1 MEIYFG
7 CPQVPSEHEICER
20 RKKFVL
26 TRGVVFDPI
35 EELRAGSLHEFP
47 RRGSGPAGPDLVR
60 GGIAVRTWG

>member
-1 MEIYFG
+1 MG
-7 CPQVPSEHEICER
+7 VPR
-20 RKKFVL
+20 RLLNTRSAGEGKEFVL

-47 RRGSGPAGPDLVR
+47 RRGSGPAGPDLIR

>member
-1 MEIYFG
+1 MG
-7 CPQVPSEHEICER
+7 VPR
-20 RKKFVL
+20 RLLNMRSAGEGKDFVL

-47 RRGSGPAGPDLVR
+47 RRGSGPAGPDLIR